1 MEAAG
6 FAAVLHLPA
15 GPALKAVA
23 RRLCGSW
30 SPPGGSSGLSDAGSV
45 AATEKVERVGG
56 LRCFGKGPGQER
68 GRARAAGTGS
78 AVRTAPVIVGPR
90 GLEAV
95 TSKIRC
101 GRGLVREDSL
111 AAVC

>member
-1 MEAAG
+1 MEAGAHREEVPVS
-6 FAAVLHLPA
+6 ATL
-15 GPALKAVA
+15 GPWRPL
-23 RRLCGSW
+23 RRRRSGS
-30 SPPGGSSGLSDAGSV
+30 
-45 AATEKVERVGG
+45 RG

-95 TSKIRC
+95 TSKTRG
-101 GRGLVREDSL
+101 GRGLAREDSL